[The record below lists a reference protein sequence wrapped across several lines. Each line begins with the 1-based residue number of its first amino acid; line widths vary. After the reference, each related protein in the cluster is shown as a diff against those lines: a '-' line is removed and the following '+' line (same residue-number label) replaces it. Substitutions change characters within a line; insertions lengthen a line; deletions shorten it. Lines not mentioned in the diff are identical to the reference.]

1 MPTREPNRGATEG
14 RAEGVRRESLRIAG
28 ARVATEAE
36 SEVFNPYNG
45 ALVGTVARASV
56 QDVRRAIEI
65 ARAFRPRLTRY
76 ERYRICQQTAETL
89 RARAEEIADLI
100 TAESG
105 LCKKDS
111 IYEVGRACDVFIFA
125 GNAALEDDGQI
136 FSCDL
141 TAHGKQ
147 RKVYTLREPLLGV
160 IAAITP
166 FNHPLNQVAHK
177 VAPSIASGNRMVLKP
192 SEKTPLSA
200 LLLADTLYEAGLPP
214 EMLSV
219 LTGDPRE
226 IADELLTHPDVD
238 LITFTG
244 GVVAGK
250 YIAAK
255 AVYKRQVL
263 ELGGNDP
270 IIVMEDADLEEAATL
285 AAAGSY
291 KNSGQRC
298 TAIKRM
304 LVHESVAERFTEL
317 LLARTRAIRYGDP
330 MDPATDMGT
339 VIDEAAARSFEER
352 VNAGVAHG
360 ARLLYGNIRAG
371 ALYSPTVLDRVRPD
385 MTLVRHETFGPVS
398 PIIAFRSIDEAIRIA
413 NSTAYGLSSAVC
425 TNRLDY
431 ITRFVAELHVGSVN
445 VREVPGYRLE
455 LTPFGGIKDSGL
467 GYKEGVQEA
476 MRSFTNVKTYSL
488 PWPP

>member
-1 MPTREPNRGATEG
+1 VPSSAAPTARESAAIRH
-14 RAEGVRRESLRIAG
+14 ESLRIG
-28 ARVATEAE
+28 GERIATEHQG
-36 SEVFNPYNG
+36 EVFNPYTG
-45 ALVGTVARASV
+45 AVVGTVARA
-56 QDVRRAIEI
+56 QPADVRRAIGI
-65 ARAFRPRLTRY
+65 ARAFRAQLTRY
-76 ERYRICQQTAETL
+76 ERYHICYRTAAAL
-89 RARAEEIADLI
+89 RERTEEIANLI

-111 IYEVGRACDVFIFA
+111 LYEVGRACDVFLFA
-125 GNAALEDDGQI
+125 GNAALQDDGQI

-141 TAHGKQ
+141 TAHGKR
-147 RKVYTLREPLLGV
+147 RKVYTLREPLQGV
-160 IAAITP
+160 ISAITP

-177 VAPSIASGNRMVLKP
+177 VAPSIASNNRMVLKP

-200 LLLADTLYEAGLPP
+200 LLLADVLYEAGLPP
-214 EMLSV
+214 AMFSV

-226 IADELLTHPDVD
+226 IADELLTHADVD
-238 LITFTG
+238 LVTFTG
-244 GVVAGK
+244 GVAVGK

-270 IIVMEDADLEEAATL
+270 LIVMEDADLEEAAAL

-317 LLARTRAIRYGDP
+317 LLANSRAVRYGDP
-330 MDPATDMGT
+330 MDPANDMGT
-339 VIDEAAARSFEER
+339 VIDEAAARSCEER
-352 VNAGVAHG
+352 VNDALAHG
-360 ARLLYGNIRAG
+360 ARLLYGNTRAG
-371 ALYSPTVLDRVRPD
+371 ALYSPTVLDRVEPQ
-385 MTLVRHETFGPVS
+385 MSLVRQETFGPVS
-398 PIIAFRSIDEAIRIA
+398 PVIGFRSIEEAIRIA
-413 NSTAYGLSSAVC
+413 NSTPYGLSSAVC

-431 ITRFVAELHVGSVN
+431 ITRFVAELNVGSVN

-455 LTPFGGIKDSGL
+455 VTPFGGIKDSGL

-476 MRSFTNVKTYSL
+476 IKSFTNTKTYSL
-488 PWPP
+488 PWPA